1 MVGPEDAPK
10 INKSAIHVDFLIG
23 GDDVQVSGIT
33 RDGEQVPVLL
43 NGTWQ
48 I

>member
-1 MVGPEDAPK
+1 VPK
-10 INKSAIHVDFLIG
+10 INKSAIHIDFMIG
-23 GDDVQVSGIT
+23 GDEVQVTGIT
-33 RDGEQVPVLL
+33 GDGAEVPVLL